1 MQPSQKAK
9 SPDEPTEA
17 VAPTKNPPI
26 HLRADLTLIH
36 SPDEQEKE
44 HKKCLTDGLRGS
56 IWSKGKQ
63 AFHDQIKASFKSLD
77 RYLSGL

>member
-1 MQPSQKAK
+1 
-9 SPDEPTEA
+9 
-17 VAPTKNPPI
+17 
-26 HLRADLTLIH
+26 LIH